1 LKVLGS
7 DDFFVETGVLVGLVF
22 ELVLHHE
29 HVSLCGGGVEDSALQ
44 SRRELGHLPSEVEL
58 GEVVERNE
66 ELVVKSEVDVSC
78 SISGGNGASHGD
90 NCSLL
95 DGADIVHDEDG
106 GVLLASAVTQRR
118 GVGNQVDVVQIRQ
131 FVIGDTVATHRLAT
145 SIDHF
150 VEPLQVTVIGNS
162 QDTCLVDSP
171 IEVRSASN
179 DVIGFLIDEL
189 SIDSVEIGEGG
200 IPRYLASYSVWLHYS
215 SLVVKGTHDVELL
228 FSLVICHHVDWQI
241 GTRSR
246 SCNRGSLIEYGPLE
260 FVRTGAGEFDN
271 LKDFVHSEGEV
282 KVALLVNGVCFF
294 IHESLGSHE

>member
-1 LKVLGS
+1 LEVLGS

-29 HVSLCGGGVEDSALQ
+29 HVPLCGGGVEDSALQ

-66 ELVVKSEVDVSC
+66 ELVVKSEVDVSR
-78 SISGGNGASHGD
+78 SISGGNSASQGD
-90 NCSLL
+90 NRSLL

-106 GVLLASAVTQRR
+106 GVLLASAVTKRR
-118 GVGNQVDVVQIRQ
+118 GVGNHVDIVQIRRL
-131 FVIGDTVATHRLAT
+131 VIGDTVTTHRLPA
-145 SIDHF
+145 SIYHF

-179 DVIGFLIDEL
+179 DVIGLLIEEL

-200 IPRYLASYSVWLHYS
+200 IPRYLTSYSVWLHYS
-215 SLVVKGTHDVELL
+215 SLIVEGTHNVELL
-228 FSLVICHHVDWQI
+228 FRLVVWHHVDGQI

-246 SCNRGSLIEYGPLE
+246 SRNRGSLVEYGPLQ

-271 LKDFVHSEGEV
+271 LKDFVHSE
-282 KVALLVNGVCFF
+282 
-294 IHESLGSHE
+294 